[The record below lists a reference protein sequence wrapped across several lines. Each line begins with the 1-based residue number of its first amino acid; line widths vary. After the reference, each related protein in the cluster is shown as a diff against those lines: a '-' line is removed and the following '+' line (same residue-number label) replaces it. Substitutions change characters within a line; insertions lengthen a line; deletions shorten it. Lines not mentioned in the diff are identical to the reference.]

1 MQFYVS
7 KKKKKKSRDKHACF
21 VVVIVKYL
29 YCYNAEKTP
38 GQDTTVLCKYYKGQP
53 RLKDI
58 TVKDNKEKI
67 KIKIKKRQTQKE
79 ESEKRLC

>member
-1 MQFYVS
+1 MAGIYYWYLSWKDRFAEIIKVAVLCF
-7 KKKKKKSRDKHACF
+7 KKKKKSRDKHACF

-29 YCYNAEKTP
+29 YCYNAEKTS

-58 TVKDNKEKI
+58 TVKT
-67 KIKIKKRQTQKE
+67 IKKK
-79 ESEKRLC
+79 